1 MCRRYGDGGARGR
14 MRLKRAT
21 VAKLYADW
29 LRKLALGCQGRVF
42 ADVKR
47 DLVRISESEADWLK
61 GVKTED
67 LGHLLGAGKSSKGL
81 NYHLVR

>member
-1 MCRRYGDGGARGR
+1 MCRSYGDGGARGR
-14 MRLKRAT
+14 MRLQRAT
-21 VAKLYADW
+21 VAELYTDW
-29 LRKLALGCQGRVF
+29 RRKLALGCQGRVF

-61 GVKTED
+61 GVETED
-67 LGHLLGAGKSSKGL
+67 LGHLLGPGESGKGL